1 MGIDV
6 RVCLNGIVS
15 VREDQET
22 VLHSAPTVNLS
33 GRLHISGTLL
43 RRCCLLRIKRAF

>member
-15 VREDQET
+15 VTEDQET
-22 VLHSAPTVNLS
+22 VLHSAPTVDLPGS
-33 GRLHISGTLL
+33 LHISGTLL
-43 RRCCLLRIKRAF
+43 RRCCLLEVKRAF